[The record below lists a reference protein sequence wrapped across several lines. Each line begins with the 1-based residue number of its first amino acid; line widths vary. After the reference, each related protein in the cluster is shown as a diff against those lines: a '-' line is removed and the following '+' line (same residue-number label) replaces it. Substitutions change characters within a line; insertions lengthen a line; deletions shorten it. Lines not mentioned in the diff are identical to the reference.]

1 MTDVTTAE
9 LAGRLVEDGLVVL
22 DVRSAAE
29 YSGAL
34 GAPCDPR
41 QGHIPGARNVDVGAL
56 LAAWPDLDAVRA
68 LVDAQPET
76 EVIAYCHTGQRSA
89 YAVEILRAAGFDARN
104 YPGSWHEWSRDAGLP
119 VDGPDMT
126 GAYNAP

>member
-1 MTDVTTAE
+1 MTDITATE
-9 LAGRLVEDGLVVL
+9 LAGRLGEEGLVVL
-22 DVRSAAE
+22 DVRSGAE

-34 GAPCDPR
+34 GSPCDPR

-104 YPGSWHEWSRDAGLP
+104 YPGSWHEWSRDAELP
-119 VDGPDMT
+119 VEGP
-126 GAYNAP
+126 